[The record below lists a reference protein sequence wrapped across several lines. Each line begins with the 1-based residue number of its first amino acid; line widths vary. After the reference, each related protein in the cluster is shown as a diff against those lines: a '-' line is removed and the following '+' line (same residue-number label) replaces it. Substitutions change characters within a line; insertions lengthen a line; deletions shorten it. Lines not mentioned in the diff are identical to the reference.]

1 MAIYKVLEEIK
12 WLKCDTLPK
21 KKKIKMEKNLKP
33 NQ

>member
-21 KKKIKMEKNLKP
+21 KKKLKWKRI
-33 NQ
+33 